1 MMWYGHTSGKEE
13 VMTSCRSL
21 RMLFSAALFL
31 ILFVPLATAAQ
42 AESSAAKGRTEVA
55 SCQRCGDGYCAPSCE
70 NERTCPADC
79 RSTKRVAPAPAAPA
93 PAAPAAASTARCG
106 RCGDGQCVKSC
117 GETAQ
122 SCPVDCGGGGEP
134 SVASTPATES
144 AKCPAI
150 AVAEKPKAKAGK

>member
-1 MMWYGHTSGKEE
+1 
-13 VMTSCRSL
+13 MTSCRL
-21 RMLFSAALFL
+21 LFSVALLL
-31 ILFVPLATAAQ
+31 ILAGPLPTAAQ
-42 AESSAAKGRTEVA
+42 AESNAATARVEAA

-79 RSTKRVAPAPAAPA
+79 RATKLAAPAPVKPA
-93 PAAPAAASTARCG
+93 PAAPAAVSAARCG

-134 SVASTPATES
+134 SVASASSAEPAEC
-144 AKCPAI
+144 AGLAD
-150 AVAEKPKAKAGK
+150 AEK